1 MLPKDCKYP
10 LYIEDVNTC
19 LTTVEAAYV
28 YSQIESDKI
37 IFPVADSNS
46 ATPANFFSMIGEFTT
61 MYEIPEVNDEVQAPL
76 PFANCDSQELDTFFG
91 HAEVT
96 PEKMDYLVDLAYGPN
111 TRTTEIATQP
121 DDDWSILTP
130 FPRYPTPT
138 LDPKLQTGLFYH
150 NNAREK
156 SATRI
161 APIATT
167 HPSDSYIR
175 RIYFEKFDKVNPQ
188 LIAASKFSD
197 LSDVSTMYLGSS
209 SQHRQE
215 PFVLEG
221 QFPMDS
227 SATVFGV
234 LPDNQAVE
242 CLIDTGAIRSIM
254 TRAYFEACPSLSK
267 LPRLKSIHK
276 YCLIGNGQ

>member
-1 MLPKDCKYP
+1 M
-10 LYIEDVNTC
+10 NTC
-19 LTTVEAAYV
+19 LTSVEAAYV

-37 IFPVADSNS
+37 IYPVADSNS
-46 ATPANFFSMIGEFTT
+46 ATPANFFSMIGEFAT
-61 MYEIPEVNDEVQAPL
+61 MYDIPDMNEDVQATL
-76 PFANCDSQELDTFFG
+76 PFADCDTQEIINFFG

-96 PEKMDYLVDLAYGPN
+96 TENIDYLMDLAYGPN
-111 TRTTEIATQP
+111 TEPTDFVNQI
-121 DDDWSILTP
+121 DHDWSILTP
-130 FPRYPTPT
+130 FPRYTTPT
-138 LDPKLQTGLFYH
+138 LDPELQTGLFYH
-150 NNAREK
+150 HNHGSKRD
-156 SATRI
+156 TMI

-167 HPSDSYIR
+167 SPSDNYIR

-197 LSDVSTMYLGSS
+197 LSDVSTTYLGSS

-221 QFPMDS
+221 HFPMDS
-227 SATVFGV
+227 AATVSGI
-234 LPDNQAVE
+234 LPDDQAVE

-267 LPRLKSIHK
+267 LPRLQSTHK
-276 YCLIGNGQ
+276 YCLVGNGQ